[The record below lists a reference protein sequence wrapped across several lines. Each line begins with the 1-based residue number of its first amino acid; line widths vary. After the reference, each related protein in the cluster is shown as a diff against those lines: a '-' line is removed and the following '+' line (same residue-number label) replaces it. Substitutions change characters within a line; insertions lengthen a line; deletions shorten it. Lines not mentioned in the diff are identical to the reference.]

1 MKFPIDSKVYGIFNG
16 KVHAALV
23 RSQSRM
29 YKEYL
34 RLHLYD
40 NVKSVNGHD
49 VPMILDLHPDDVYE
63 DREVAKKILFRRK
76 LRGEPENTKFEDFG
90 EIQ

>member
-16 KVHAALV
+16 KVHLAFV

-34 RLHLYD
+34 RLHLMD
-40 NVKSVNGHD
+40 NVKTINGHD
-49 VPMILDLHPDDVYE
+49 IPMILDLHPDDVYE
-63 DREVAKKILFRRK
+63 DEEVAKKILFRRK
-76 LRGEPENTKFEDFG
+76 LRGEPENTKFSS
-90 EIQ
+90 EI